1 MNKYITV
8 SHSGGD
14 TAFEIQLQY
23 TIETVGAVQTITC
36 SVEGKQLPIW
46 LQLRKFKMMSLNE
59 NNSYIPLHNESNND
73 KNLDT
78 SLFIDKAY
86 TDIMR
91 AEKYKVR
98 N

>member
-1 MNKYITV
+1 MNKQITV
-8 SHSGGD
+8 SHFGGN
-14 TAFEIQLQY
+14 TNVQVQLQY
-23 TIETVGAVQTITC
+23 TIDMLGNVQIITC
-36 SVEGKQLPIW
+36 TVEGKQLPIW

-59 NNSYIPLHNESNND
+59 NNSYVPLLNEGNND

-86 TDIMR
+86 TDIMQ
-91 AEKYKVR
+91 AENFKVR